1 MKIKNILIF
10 LLMIIIIMTL
20 LNIKT
25 YATTGKINSD
35 TVRLRKEPSTDSD
48 ILEQLD
54 LGDKVE
60 ILEEADGW
68 YKVVYTND
76 ENEKITGYI
85 SASLLDLEK
94 DENQTNNN
102 DNQEQNNEETNN
114 GNTEEVTTTE
124 PVIEEPITEDSGNNI
139 EENAEY
145 TISKEIK
152 VKILP
157 LMNSKEIGII
167 TNGTVKVVE
176 IINDWCRIEN
186 ESEIGWIRKSAL
198 RKATIINENASSE
211 NSTQNN
217 NTENN
222 TASTENN
229 SQNVENLTVIKTAYV
244 SASSLKVRKE
254 PNTTSEVI
262 DSLTQNTQVSIT
274 EQLEGWY
281 QIKIG
286 DQIGY
291 VSSSYISDTRVQETT
306 SRSSTSKRGET
317 VQTQTTAE
325 TPIESTTQ
333 TTSTGSNPTGE
344 AVVAYAK
351 QYLGYK
357 YVAGGSSPS
366 TGFDCSGFTQYV
378 YKHFGITLNRVSRD
392 QSKNGVAVEKANLQ
406 PGDILLFKGS
416 SGSAIGHVGIYIG
429 DGKFIHAENPSTDV
443 CITSMSSN
451 YYTTRYVGARRV
463 I

>member
-10 LLMIIIIMTL
+10 LLMIMIIMTV
-20 LNIKT
+20 LNIKV
-25 YATTGKINSD
+25 YATIGKINSD
-35 TVRLRKEPSTDSD
+35 TVRLRKEPTTESD

-54 LGDKVE
+54 LGDEVE

-76 ENEKITGYI
+76 ENKKITGYI
-85 SASLLDLEK
+85 SATLLDIDK
-94 DENQTNNN
+94 KENETNINEEQENNN
-102 DNQEQNNEETNN
+102 ESTDNQNTDEVTNQQEQV
-114 GNTEEVTTTE
+114 EEVPSTE
-124 PVIEEPITEDSGNNI
+124 NTGNNI

-145 TISKEIK
+145 AISKEIK

-157 LMNSKEIGII
+157 LMNSKEIGVI
-167 TNGTVKVVE
+167 TDGTVKVVE

-186 ESEIGWIRKSAL
+186 DSEIGWIRKNAL
-198 RKATIINENASSE
+198 RKATTINENASTE
-211 NSTQNN
+211 TT
-217 NTENN
+217 NTESN
-222 TASTENN
+222 TSTENN

-244 SASSLKVRKE
+244 SAESLKVRKE

-262 DSLTQNTQVSIT
+262 DSLIKNSQVSIT
-274 EQLEGWY
+274 EEIEGWY

-317 VQTQTTAE
+317 VQTSTTAE
-325 TPIESTTQ
+325 TTTE
-333 TTSTGSNPTGE
+333 TTSTVTNATGE

-357 YVAGGSSPS
+357 YVAGGASPS
-366 TGFDCSGFTQYV
+366 KGFDCSGFTQYI
-378 YKHFGITLNRVSRD
+378 YKHFGINLNRVSRD
-392 QSKNGVAVEKANLQ
+392 QSKNGVSVEKANLQ
-406 PGDILLFKGS
+406 QGDILLFRGS

-429 DGKFIHAENPSTDV
+429 GGKFIHAENPSTDV
-443 CITSMSSN
+443 CITSLSSS
-451 YYTTRYVGARRV
+451 YYSTRYVGARRV

>member
-10 LLMIIIIMTL
+10 LLMIIVIMTA

-35 TVRLRKEPSTDSD
+35 TVRLRKEPSTESD

-54 LGDKVE
+54 LGDEVE

-68 YKVVYTND
+68 YKAVYTND
-76 ENEKITGYI
+76 ENKKITGYI
-85 SASLLDLEK
+85 SASLLDVEQ
-94 DENQTNNN
+94 DESQTNNN

-114 GNTEEVTTTE
+114 ENSEEVSTQN
-124 PVIEEPITEDSGNNI
+124 PVIEEPHTEDVGNNI

-145 TISKEIK
+145 TINKEIS

-167 TNGTVKVVE
+167 ANGTVKVVE

-186 ESEIGWIRKSAL
+186 DNEIGWIRKNVL
-198 RKATIINENASSE
+198 RKSTIISE
-211 NSTQNN
+211 NTSTETN
-217 NTENN
+217 
-222 TASTENN
+222 STENDTSTAEN
-229 SQNVENLTVIKTAYV
+229 DSQNVENLTIIKTAYV
-244 SASSLKVRKE
+244 SADSLKVRKE

-262 DSLTQNTQVSIT
+262 DSLTKNSQVSIT
-274 EQLEGWY
+274 EQLDGWY

-286 DQIGY
+286 EQIGY
-291 VSSSYISDTRVQETT
+291 VSSEYISDTRVQETT
-306 SRSSTSKRGET
+306 SRSSSTKRGET
-317 VQTQTTAE
+317 VQT
-325 TPIESTTQ
+325 S
-333 TTSTGSNPTGE
+333 TTSTTENSAETTNTATSATGE

-357 YVAGGSSPS
+357 YVAGGASPS

-392 QSKNGVAVEKANLQ
+392 QSKNGVAVDKANLQ

-429 DGKFIHAENPSTDV
+429 GGQFIHAENPSTDV

>member
-10 LLMIIIIMTL
+10 LLMIMIIMTV
-20 LNIKT
+20 LNIKV
-25 YATTGKINSD
+25 YATIGKINSD
-35 TVRLRKEPSTDSD
+35 TVRLRKEPTTESD

-54 LGDKVE
+54 LGDEVE

-76 ENEKITGYI
+76 ENKKITGYI
-85 SASLLDLEK
+85 SATLLDIDK
-94 DENQTNNN
+94 KENETNINEEQENNN
-102 DNQEQNNEETNN
+102 ESTDNQNTDKVTNQQEQVP
-114 GNTEEVTTTE
+114 EEVPSTE
-124 PVIEEPITEDSGNNI
+124 NTGNNI

-145 TISKEIK
+145 AISKEIK

-157 LMNSKEIGII
+157 LMNSKEIGVI

-186 ESEIGWIRKSAL
+186 DSEIGWVRKNAL
-198 RKATIINENASSE
+198 RKATTINENASTE
-211 NSTQNN
+211 TT

-222 TASTENN
+222 SSETE
-229 SQNVENLTVIKTAYV
+229 QLTIIKTAYV

-254 PNTTSEVI
+254 ANTTSEVI
-262 DSLTQNTQVSIT
+262 DNLTQNTQVSIT
-274 EQLEGWY
+274 KQLDGWY

-291 VSSSYISDTRVQETT
+291 VSSSYISDTRVQTTT

-317 VQTQTTAE
+317 VQT
-325 TPIESTTQ
+325 STTVENTTE
-333 TTSTGSNPTGE
+333 TTSTATNTTGE

-357 YVAGGSSPS
+357 YIAGGASPS
-366 TGFDCSGFTQYV
+366 KGFDCSGFTQYV
-378 YKHFGITLNRVSRD
+378 YKHFGINLNRVSRD

-406 PGDILLFKGS
+406 LGDILLFKGS

-429 DGKFIHAENPSTDV
+429 GGKFIHAENPSTDV
-443 CITSMSSN
+443 CITSLSSS
-451 YYTTRYVGARRV
+451 YYSTRYVGARRV

>member
-1 MKIKNILIF
+1 MKIKNILII
-10 LLMIIIIMTL
+10 LLMIIVIVTA

-35 TVRLRKEPSTDSD
+35 TVRLRKEPTTESN

-54 LGDKVE
+54 LGDEVE

-76 ENEKITGYI
+76 ENKKITGYI
-85 SASLLDLEK
+85 SANLLDVEK

-114 GNTEEVTTTE
+114 ENTEEVSTQN
-124 PVIEEPITEDSGNNI
+124 PVIEEPHTENTANNI

-145 TISKEIK
+145 TINKEIS

-157 LMNSKEIGII
+157 LINSKEIGII
-167 TNGTVKVVE
+167 TNGTIKVVE

-186 ESEIGWIRKSAL
+186 DSEIGWIRKNAL
-198 RKATIINENASSE
+198 RKATTIAENASTE

-217 NTENN
+217 DTENN
-222 TASTENN
+222 VQEP
-229 SQNVENLTVIKTAYV
+229 QELTVIKTAYV

-254 PNTTSEVI
+254 PNTTAEVI

-274 EQLEGWY
+274 EQLDGWY

-286 DQIGY
+286 NQIGY

-306 SRSSTSKRGET
+306 SRSSSTKRGET
-317 VQTQTTAE
+317 VQNSTKVAPEASTETTNTA
-325 TPIESTTQ
+325 
-333 TTSTGSNPTGE
+333 TSATGE

-351 QYLGYK
+351 QYLGYS
-357 YVAGGSSPS
+357 YVAGGASPS

-378 YKHFGITLNRVSRD
+378 YKHFGITLNRVSKD
-392 QSKNGVAVEKANLQ
+392 QSKNGVAVDKANLQ

-429 DGKFIHAENPSTDV
+429 NGQFIHAENPKTDV

>member
-10 LLMIIIIMTL
+10 LLMIMIIMTV
-20 LNIKT
+20 LNIKV
-25 YATTGKINSD
+25 YATIGKINSD
-35 TVRLRKEPSTDSD
+35 TVRLRKEPTTESD

-54 LGDKVE
+54 LGDEVE

-76 ENEKITGYI
+76 ENKKITGYI
-85 SASLLDLEK
+85 SATLLDIDK
-94 DENQTNNN
+94 KENETNINEEQENNN
-102 DNQEQNNEETNN
+102 ESTDNQNTDEVTNQQEQV
-114 GNTEEVTTTE
+114 EEVPSTE
-124 PVIEEPITEDSGNNI
+124 NTGNNI

-157 LMNSKEIGII
+157 LMNSKEIGVI
-167 TNGTVKVVE
+167 TDGTVKVVE

-186 ESEIGWIRKSAL
+186 DSEIGWIRKNAL
-198 RKATIINENASSE
+198 RKATTINENASTE
-211 NSTQNN
+211 TT
-217 NTENN
+217 NTESN
-222 TASTENN
+222 TSTENN

-244 SASSLKVRKE
+244 SAESLKVRKE

-262 DSLTQNTQVSIT
+262 DSLIKNSQVSIT
-274 EQLEGWY
+274 EEIEGWY

-317 VQTQTTAE
+317 VQTSTTAE
-325 TPIESTTQ
+325 TTTE
-333 TTSTGSNPTGE
+333 TTSTATNATGE

-357 YVAGGSSPS
+357 YVAGGASPS
-366 TGFDCSGFTQYV
+366 KGFDCSGFTQYI
-378 YKHFGITLNRVSRD
+378 YKHFGINLNRVSRD
-392 QSKNGVAVEKANLQ
+392 QSKNGVSVEKANLQ
-406 PGDILLFKGS
+406 QGDILLFRGS

-429 DGKFIHAENPSTDV
+429 GGKFIHAENPSTDV
-443 CITSMSSN
+443 CITSLSSS
-451 YYTTRYVGARRV
+451 YYSTRYVGARRV